1 MEKDRF
7 PLKYLLYF
15 FIITLV
21 ISTTGYLFYLDRKNA
36 IEEELYRYVVTI
48 KEIKLKEIEK
58 EQFQRRTVIRSF
70 LRLPSLNKDLKNLF
84 AKKSSDE
91 VLKNISNWAEELKKD
106 FGFLRLNIFNKN
118 ADLFFSTD
126 TSQSLSK
133 NFLQDEL
140 LVLLQND
147 SSKSSNLFIDNQK
160 NLIQAIITPV
170 RSANEITGY
179 IWAEVSFF
187 EYFHPILSYTE
198 KDPGEIEII
207 LLKENS
213 DLGYILRVAKEDD
226 EYKIVTLPLSIEVR
240 EEIKCLTEKDE
251 FGEPDELSNEKI
263 FASVNDIP
271 GTDWVLIARINQDK
285 AAASTQNA
293 AIIIFLISL
302 LLIILSASI
311 TYAVWKRSR
320 LHFLTRTFNLRKEKD
335 ALSERYTS
343 LTRYANDMILSIDQ
357 NGKILEANQRTFDT
371 YGYDQDE
378 LFEMSLSD
386 LSFDAEKSE
395 EIITSLVDSKDGVLL
410 ETEFKRKNGT
420 AIPVEIS
427 SRYIEQ
433 DTQKVFLLIIRDNTE
448 RKEAEKNLKR
458 LNLLYNVLSQV
469 NQSIVRIENR
479 DELFKEIC
487 KIIVD
492 HGKFT
497 FAWIG
502 EIIEK
507 DYSLKPVSW
516 CGNNDGY
523 LDEINISLKSS
534 EHIDGPA
541 AKSFNEKKVFAFNDI
556 ETIEGF
562 YYKAEAQKRN
572 FRSLA
577 TVPITRNGKVDY
589 ILIIYSVEKDFFRYE
604 EIKLLGEIGIDIAF
618 ALKMIDKNLERQQ
631 LTTSLIER
639 EADLKAIFDSSL
651 ESFILFDKNKKINA
665 FNKIAQQRKYH
676 LLKKEMK
683 IGDDYTE
690 FLLSED
696 AAYFEEVYNR
706 VLNGEIIFSEQRYVS
721 PDGITKWFDVK
732 YLPVYDSNNSISRIL
747 LNSSDVTER
756 KLYEEKIVQL
766 SRAVEQSPVSILVTD
781 ITGNITYVN
790 PKLEEIS
797 GYTENELIGKN
808 PKIFNSNTQSK
819 DFYERM
825 WKNLMEGKEWIGEF
839 RNRKKNGELFW
850 ESASISPI
858 KNENGE
864 VTHFVA
870 IKEDITARKKLE
882 SELIEAKENA
892 EEMNRLK
899 SNFLASISHELR
911 TPMIGILGY
920 SELLL
925 AELTDSDQKEMVSL
939 ILKSGDRLNDT
950 LNSILDLSKIESQKV
965 DLKLEPTDIVNAI
978 EESRILFVVAAKEKN
993 LKLTY
998 NPGKKKIYVN
1008 AEFSMINKIMNN
1020 LISNAIKYT
1029 AQGEIKI
1036 LTEIKR
1042 EKVEIK
1048 VSDTG
1053 IGILD
1058 EHKNIIF
1065 EPFRQVSEGFNRSH
1079 EGTGLGLTLT
1089 KRFVEYL
1096 GGNIAVESEFGKG
1109 STFIVELP
1117 LSKPVDKTI
1126 KDLDSPSEKTLEPQ
1140 TKNVHRPLIL
1150 LVEDDELSIKVISK
1164 YLDDYFEVDSVLT
1177 ADEALN
1183 TILKR
1188 NYDLVLMDIG
1198 LRGKMDGMEAAA
1210 EIRKFDNYKS
1220 KPIVAVTAYAMH
1232 GDKEK
1237 ILRGS
1242 CSHYISKPFSKSE
1255 LLKLLKSILEKNG

>member
-1 MEKDRF
+1 MNNDRF
-7 PLKYLLYF
+7 PIKYFLYF
-15 FIITLV
+15 FIITLI
-21 ISTTGYLFYLDRKNA
+21 ISIAGYLIYLNRKNA

-48 KEIKLKEIEK
+48 KEIKLHQIEK
-58 EQFQRRTVIRSF
+58 EQYQRTTVIRSF
-70 LRLPSLNKDLKNLF
+70 LRLPSINNDLKNLF
-84 AKKSSDE
+84 ANKSSDKL
-91 VLKNISNWAEELKKD
+91 LKNISSWAEELKKD
-106 FGFLRLNIFNKN
+106 FGFLRLSILNKN

-126 TSQSLSK
+126 TSQSIHK
-133 NFLQDEL
+133 NFLKDEL
-140 LVLLQND
+140 LVLLQGD
-147 SSKSSNLFIDNQK
+147 SSKSSNLFIDNKK
-160 NLIQAIITPV
+160 NLIQALIMPV
-170 RSANEITGY
+170 KSANQITGY

-213 DLGYILRVAKEDD
+213 DLGYILRVAREND
-226 EYKIVTLPLSIEVR
+226 EYKIVTLPLSKEDR
-240 EEIKCLTEKDE
+240 EEIKFLTEKDE
-251 FGEPDELSNEKI
+251 VDNQDEISNEKL

-271 GTDWVLIARINQDK
+271 GTDWVLIARINQEK
-285 AAASTQNA
+285 AATSTQNA

-343 LTRYANDMILSIDQ
+343 LTRYANDMILSI
-357 NGKILEANQRTFDT
+357 NKSGKILEANQRTFDT
-371 YGYDQDE
+371 YGYNQDE
-378 LFEMSLSD
+378 LFKMNLSD
-386 LSFDAEKSE
+386 LSFDKEKSE
-395 EIITSLVDSKDGVLL
+395 EIITSLINSKDGVLL

-433 DTQKVFLLIIRDNTE
+433 DAQKVFLLIIRDNTE

-479 DELFKEIC
+479 DELFSEIC
-487 KIIVD
+487 KIIVV

-502 EIIEK
+502 EVVET
-507 DYSLKPVSW
+507 DYSLKPASW
-516 CGNNDGY
+516 CGNNNGY
-523 LDEINISLKSS
+523 LDEINIKLKSS
-534 EHIDGPA
+534 EFIDGPA
-541 AKSFNEKKVFAFNDI
+541 AKSFAEKKVFAFNDI
-556 ETIEGF
+556 ESNEGF
-562 YYKAEAQKRN
+562 HYKTEAQKRN
-572 FRSLA
+572 FRSVA
-577 TVPITRNGKVDY
+577 AVPITRNAKVEH
-589 ILIIYSVEKDFFRYE
+589 ILIMYSEEKDFFRYE
-604 EIKLLGEIGIDIAF
+604 EIKLLGEIGIDITF
-618 ALKMIDKNLERQQ
+618 ALKMMDENLERKQ

-651 ESFILFDKNKKINA
+651 ESFILFDKGKKINA
-665 FNKIAQQRKYH
+665 FNKIAQQRNYH

-683 IGDDYTE
+683 IGDDYTKY
-690 FLLSED
+690 LVTED
-696 AAYFEEVYNR
+696 LADFEDIYKR
-706 VLNGEIIFSEQRYVS
+706 VLKGEIIFSEQRYVS
-721 PDGITKWFDVK
+721 PDGITKWFEVK
-732 YLPVYDSNNSISRIL
+732 YLPVYDSENSISRIL
-747 LNSSDVTER
+747 LNASDVTER
-756 KLYEEKIVQL
+756 KLYEEKIIQL

-781 ITGNITYVN
+781 INGNITYVN
-790 PKLEEIS
+790 PKLVEVS
-797 GYTENELIGKN
+797 GYSEQELIGQN
-808 PKIFNSNTQSK
+808 PKIFNSNTHSK
-819 DFYERM
+819 DFYNQM
-825 WKNLMEGKEWIGEF
+825 WKNLIDGKEWVGEF
-839 RNRKKNGELFW
+839 RNKKKNGELYW

-870 IKEDITARKKLE
+870 IKEDITERKKLE
-882 SELIEAKENA
+882 AELIAAKENA

-899 SNFLASISHELR
+899 SNFLASMSHELR
-911 TPMIGILGY
+911 TPMIGILGS

-925 AELTDSDQKEMVSL
+925 TELTDPEQKEMASL
-939 ILKSGDRLNDT
+939 ILKSGERLNDT

-965 DLKLEPTDIVNAI
+965 ILKLEPTDVVSAI
-978 EESRILFVVAAKEKN
+978 EESRKLFIVATKEKN
-993 LKLTY
+993 LELIY
-998 NPGKKKIYVN
+998 NPEPEKIFVD
-1008 AEFSMINKIMNN
+1008 ADFSMINKIMIN

-1029 AQGEIKI
+1029 SQGEIKI

-1042 EKVEIK
+1042 DIVEIK
-1048 VSDTG
+1048 ISDTG

-1096 GGNIAVESEFGKG
+1096 GGNITVESEYGKG

-1117 LSKPVDKTI
+1117 LSKSIDKAF
-1126 KDLDSPSEKTLEPQ
+1126 KDLESPSDKIFKDQ
-1140 TKNVHRPLIL
+1140 TKYIHRPLIL
-1150 LVEDDELSIKVISK
+1150 LVEDDELSIKVISR
-1164 YLDDYFEVDSVLT
+1164 YLNDFFELDSVPG
-1177 ADEALN
+1177 ADEALSA
-1183 TILKR
+1183 IQKR
-1188 NYDLVLMDIG
+1188 NYNLILMDIG
-1198 LRGKMDGMEAAA
+1198 LRGKIDGMKAAA
-1210 EIRKFDNYKS
+1210 EIRKFEQYKNT
-1220 KPIVAVTAYAMH
+1220 PIIAVTAYAMH

-1237 ILRGS
+1237 ILSGS
-1242 CSHYISKPFSKSE
+1242 CSHYISKPFSKFE
-1255 LLKLLKSILEKNG
+1255 LLKLIKSILEMND